1 MSNEFFIS
9 LYLFSVSSLSVLL
22 AKGEIFDYSKRKF
35 IRKFENHMIQY
46 YLTVFLFCPMCIGFW
61 VGLFHE
67 LKFGI
72 YLTYFGNWGLI
83 LSAATVSIASSLIA
97 KVINNE
103 KDDN

>member
-1 MSNEFFIS
+1 
-9 LYLFSVSSLSVLL
+9 
-22 AKGEIFDYSKRKF
+22 
-35 IRKFENHMIQY
+35 
-46 YLTVFLFCPMCIGFW
+46 MCIGFW